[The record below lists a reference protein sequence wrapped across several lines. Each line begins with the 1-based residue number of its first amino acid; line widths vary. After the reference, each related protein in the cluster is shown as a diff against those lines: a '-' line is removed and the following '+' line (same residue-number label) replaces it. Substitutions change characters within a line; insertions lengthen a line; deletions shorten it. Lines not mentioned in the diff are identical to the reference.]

1 MGRFTEYGKTV
12 KMKLIELE
20 KTQEWLIEEVR
31 NRTELFIDSGYIYKI
46 LTGQRN
52 APKVVNAINEIL
64 GIENKNETPQST

>member
-31 NRTELFIDSGYIYKI
+31 NRTELFVDSGYVYKI

-52 APKVVNAINEIL
+52 APKVVDAINEIL
-64 GIENKNETPQST
+64 GIENKDDGR